1 MKIQWSSF
9 GERFTRRTGSLELME
24 DLGEA
29 LTADSTA
36 LFLGGGNPSKIP
48 EIQDRIQAR
57 LAEIA
62 SLAEDADRLVGN
74 YAHPKGE
81 LRFREALA
89 QLLGR
94 EYGWQ
99 LTADNVALTGGSQAG
114 FFLLFNLLAGRFPDG
129 AHKRVLLPVTPE
141 YIGYAD
147 QGLSESLFVAR
158 QPRIEEL
165 DDHLFKYRM
174 DLDGLTVTEDFG
186 AICVS
191 RPTNPTGNVIT
202 DSELAALD
210 EMARAADVPLI
221 IDNAYGQPFP
231 GIIFVDAEPI
241 WNENVILCMSLSKL
255 GLPGV
260 RTGVV
265 VAREEIVDA
274 LMRMTAVMSLA
285 VGSVG
290 PVLVENIVQSGEIID
305 WSRDFI
311 TPFYREKAQFAAD
324 ALKRALEGVPFRIH
338 VPEGAFFLWLWLPGL
353 PIASAELYERL
364 KRENVFVIS
373 GHHFFP
379 GLEADWPHRNECLRI
394 SFAQSREVVADGM
407 RAIAAEVRRAFEDE
421 LMGSE

>member
-1 MKIQWSSF
+1 MQWSSF
-9 GERFTRRTGSLELME
+9 GERFTRNTGSLELME

-29 LTADSTA
+29 LTAESSA
-36 LFLGGGNPSKIP
+36 LFLGGGNPGKIP
-48 EIQDRIQAR
+48 EIQERIQAR
-57 LAEIA
+57 LAAIA
-62 SLAEDADRLVGN
+62 ADAEVADRLLGN

-81 LRFREALA
+81 LRFRQALA
-89 QLLGR
+89 RLLGR

-99 LTADNVALTGGSQAG
+99 LTAENIALTGGSQAG
-114 FFLLFNLLAGRFPDG
+114 FFLLFNLLAGMFPDG
-129 AHKRVLLPVTPE
+129 SRKRVLLPVTPE

-158 QPRIEEL
+158 QPRIEERA
-165 DDHLFKYRM
+165 DHLFKYRI
-174 DLDGLTVTEDFG
+174 DLDGLTVTDDIG

-202 DSELAALD
+202 DAELAALD
-210 EMARAADVPLI
+210 ELARAADVPFI

-231 GIIFVDAEPI
+231 GIVFVDAEPI

-260 RTGVV
+260 RTGIV

-290 PVLVENIVQSGEIID
+290 PVLVEDIVESGEIIE
-305 WSRDFI
+305 WSRNFI
-311 TPFYREKAQFAAD
+311 TPFYREKAEFAVNV
-324 ALKRALEGVPFRIH
+324 LKHELEGLPFRIH
-338 VPEGAFFLWLWLPGL
+338 VAEGAFFLWLWLPGL
-353 PIASAELYERL
+353 PITSAELYERL
-364 KRENVFVIS
+364 KQDDVFVIS

-379 GLEADWPHRNECLRI
+379 GLETDWRHRNECLRI
-394 SFAQSREVVADGM
+394 SFAQSETVVADGM
-407 RAIAAEVRRAFEDE
+407 RMIAAEVRGAFEN
-421 LMGSE
+421 

>member
-1 MKIQWSSF
+1 MTMQWSSF
-9 GERFTRRTGSLELME
+9 GERFTRHTGSLELME

-29 LTADSTA
+29 LTAESSA
-36 LFLGGGNPSKIP
+36 LFLGGGNPGKIP
-48 EIQDRIQAR
+48 AIQERIQAR
-57 LAEIA
+57 LAAIA
-62 SLAEDADRLVGN
+62 AHAEDADRFLGN

-81 LRFREALA
+81 LRFRQALA
-89 QLLGR
+89 RLLAR
-94 EYGWQ
+94 EYGWR
-99 LTADNVALTGGSQAG
+99 LTAENIALTGGSQAG
-114 FFLLFNLLAGRFPDG
+114 FFLLFNLLAGTFPNG
-129 AHKRVLLPVTPE
+129 SHKRVLLPVTPE

-158 QPRIEEL
+158 QPRIEERA
-165 DDHLFKYRM
+165 DHLFKYRI
-174 DLDGLTVTEDFG
+174 DLDGLTVSDDVG

-202 DSELAALD
+202 DAELAALD
-210 EMARAADVPLI
+210 ELARAADVPFI

-260 RTGVV
+260 RTGIV

-290 PVLVENIVQSGEIID
+290 PVLVEDIVESGEIIE
-305 WSRDFI
+305 WSRNFI
-311 TPFYREKAQFAAD
+311 TPFYREKAEFAVNV
-324 ALKRALEGVPFRIH
+324 LKHELEGLPFRIH

-353 PIASAELYERL
+353 PITSAELYERL
-364 KRENVFVIS
+364 KRNDVFVIS

-379 GLEADWPHRNECLRI
+379 GLETDWPHRNECLRI
-394 SFAQSREVVADGM
+394 SFAQRGKVVADGM
-407 RAIAAEVRRAFEDE
+407 RMIAAEVRGAFED
-421 LMGSE
+421 

>member
-1 MKIQWSSF
+1 MTMQWSSF
-9 GERFTRRTGSLELME
+9 GERFTRHTGSLELME

-29 LTADSTA
+29 LTAESSA
-36 LFLGGGNPSKIP
+36 LFLGGGNPGKIP
-48 EIQDRIQAR
+48 EIQERIQAR
-57 LAEIA
+57 LAAIA
-62 SLAEDADRLVGN
+62 SHAEDADRLLGN

-81 LRFREALA
+81 LRFRQALA
-89 QLLGR
+89 RLLAR
-94 EYGWQ
+94 EYGWR
-99 LTADNVALTGGSQAG
+99 LTAENIALTGGSQAG
-114 FFLLFNLLAGRFPDG
+114 FFLLFNLLAGTFPNG
-129 AHKRVLLPVTPE
+129 SHKRVLLPVTPE

-147 QGLSESLFVAR
+147 QGLSENLFVAR
-158 QPRIEEL
+158 QPRIEERA
-165 DDHLFKYRM
+165 DHLFKYRI
-174 DLDGLTVTEDFG
+174 DLDGLTVTDDIG

-202 DSELAALD
+202 DAELAALD
-210 EMARAADVPLI
+210 ELARAVDVPFI

-260 RTGVV
+260 RTGIV

-290 PVLVENIVQSGEIID
+290 PVLVEDIVESGEIIE
-305 WSRDFI
+305 WSRNFI
-311 TPFYREKAQFAAD
+311 TPFYREKAEFAVNV
-324 ALKRALEGVPFRIH
+324 LKHELEGLPFRIH

-353 PIASAELYERL
+353 PITSAELYERL
-364 KRENVFVIS
+364 KRNDVFVIS

-379 GLEADWPHRNECLRI
+379 GLETDWPHRNECLRI
-394 SFAQSREVVADGM
+394 SFAQRGKAVADGM
-407 RAIAAEVRRAFEDE
+407 RMIAAEVRSAFED
-421 LMGSE
+421 

>member
-1 MKIQWSSF
+1 M
-9 GERFTRRTGSLELME
+9 
-24 DLGEA
+24 
-29 LTADSTA
+29 
-36 LFLGGGNPSKIP
+36 
-48 EIQDRIQAR
+48 
-57 LAEIA
+57 LA
-62 SLAEDADRLVGN
+62 
-74 YAHPKGE
+74 
-81 LRFREALA
+81 
-89 QLLGR
+89 R

-99 LTADNVALTGGSQAG
+99 LTAENIALTGGSQAG
-114 FFLLFNLLAGRFPDG
+114 FFLLFNLLAGMFPDG
-129 AHKRVLLPVTPE
+129 SLKKVLLPVTPE

-165 DDHLFKYRM
+165 ADSLFKYRI
-174 DLDGLTVTEDFG
+174 DLDGLTVTDDIG

-202 DSELAALD
+202 DTELAALD
-210 EMARAADVPLI
+210 EMARAADVPFI

-231 GIIFVDAEPI
+231 GIVFVDVEPI
-241 WNENVILCMSLSKL
+241 WNENIILCMSLSKL

-260 RTGVV
+260 RTGIV

-290 PVLVENIVQSGEIID
+290 PVLVEEIVERGEIIE

-311 TPFYREKAQFAAD
+311 TPFYREKAEFAANVF
-324 ALKRALEGVPFRIH
+324 KRVLEGFPFRIH

-353 PIASAELYERL
+353 PITSAELYERL
-364 KRENVFVIS
+364 KRNNVFVIS

-379 GLEADWPHRNECLRI
+379 GLEGDWPHRNECLRI
-394 SFAQSREVVADGM
+394 SFAQSGEVVADGM
-407 RAIAAEVRRAFEDE
+407 RAIADEVKLAFDR
-421 LMGSE
+421 G